1 MRTIDVGADTL
12 GRNWWATL
20 LRGVAA
26 IFFGLITLIA
36 PGISLAALVLLFG
49 AFAFADGVFAIM
61 SAVRGRQ
68 RHDRWG
74 LLLLRG
80 IVGIG
85 AALVALF
92 WPVLTALTLVFVVA
106 GWAIVTGVLE
116 ISTAIV
122 LRKQIAGEWLM
133 ILAGIASVI
142 FGILLFVFPAA
153 GALALV
159 IWIGAYAVI
168 FGAILV
174 ALSFRLRSWLHGHP
188 VQAPHP
194 A

>member
-1 MRTIDVGADTL
+1 MRTMDVGADTL

-20 LRGVAA
+20 LRGLAA
-26 IFFGLITLIA
+26 ILFGLVTLIV
-36 PGISLAALVLLFG
+36 PSMSIAALVLLFG
-49 AFAFADGVFAIM
+49 AYAFADGVFAIV
-61 SAVRGRQ
+61 SALRGRR
-68 RHDRWG
+68 RHSRWG

-80 IVGIG
+80 VLGIA

-92 WPVLTALTLVFVVA
+92 WPGLTALTLVFLVA

-116 ISTAIV
+116 ISTAVV
-122 LRKQIAGEWLM
+122 LRKQITGEWLM

-142 FGILLFVFPAA
+142 FGLLLFVFPAA
-153 GALALV
+153 GAVVLV
-159 IWIGAYAVI
+159 LWIGAYAIV

-174 ALSFRLRSWLHGHP
+174 VLSFRLRSWMQGHP
-188 VQAPHP
+188 AQVPYP

>member
-1 MRTIDVGADTL
+1 MRTIEVGADTL

-49 AFAFADGVFAIM
+49 AYAFADGVFAIV
-61 SAVRGRQ
+61 SAVRGRR

-80 IVGIG
+80 GVGIA
-85 AALVALF
+85 AALVALL
-92 WPVLTALTLVFVVA
+92 WPGLTALTLVFVVA

-122 LRKQIAGEWLM
+122 LRKQITGEWLM

-153 GALALV
+153 GAVALV
-159 IWIGAYAVI
+159 LWIGAYAIV
-168 FGAILV
+168 FGAILLG
-174 ALSFRLRSWLHGHP
+174 LSFRLRAWMHGHP
-188 VQAPHP
+188 MQAPHP